1 VEVERLRRALEKA
14 KGGRALVENQ
24 LEPGNLGAPP
34 GSRESEVEWRAP
46 VYSKSRHVSL
56 DPKRLAAG
64 RCVCADPSAPEAEP
78 YKVLRAQILQRAR
91 QQGWNSFMITSAL
104 SGEGKTTT
112 AVNLALI
119 FAMEFNQTT
128 LLVDCDLRRQDVHRL
143 MGYESPAGLTDHLL
157 ETRPLQEI
165 IVWPGVEKL
174 SIISGGRTVAQS
186 AELLGS
192 PRMKSLVSEMKGRY
206 PDRVI
211 LFDAPSLLEGA
222 DAIVLAQLVDAV
234 LVVIRAG
241 FTPLPEL
248 RRAVELIPGNKLLGL
263 VMNRCDGLH
272 MGHGFTPRR

>member
-1 VEVERLRRALEKA
+1 MERLRRALERA
-14 KGGRALVENQ
+14 NQGRPSVDTDCAPGRVGTLPGG
-24 LEPGNLGAPP
+24 PGPEG
-34 GSRESEVEWRAP
+34 EWRAP

-56 DPKRLAAG
+56 DPKRLSAG
-64 RCVCADPSAPEAEP
+64 RCVCVDPGAPEAEP

-91 QQGWNSFMITSAL
+91 QHGWKSFMITSAV

-143 MGYESPAGLTDHLL
+143 MGYESQAGLTDHLL
-157 ETRPLQEI
+157 GTRPLQEI

-174 SIISGGRTVAQS
+174 SVISGGRTVAES

-192 PRMKSLVSEMKGRY
+192 PRMRSLVSEMRGRY
-206 PDRVI
+206 PDRFI

-234 LVVIRAG
+234 LVVVRAG

-248 RRAVELIPGNKLLGL
+248 RRAVELVPADKLLGR

-272 MGHGFTPRR
+272 MGQGFTPRR